1 MLLILRIS
9 NNNLTCLKFYN
20 LNCHSYHITISTTFL
35 IGFYQSF
42 LMNEAY
48 VLLNID
54 YKKQKEIIEKAKKIP
69 TVKEVK
75 ILYGI
80 YEILIIFVSDD
91 MQKIKQ
97 SIDEDLPN
105 LDGITNITSLITID

>member
-1 MLLILRIS
+1 
-9 NNNLTCLKFYN
+9 
-20 LNCHSYHITISTTFL
+20 
-35 IGFYQSF
+35 
-42 LMNEAY
+42 MNEAY

-80 YEILIIFVSDD
+80 YEILII
-91 MQKIKQ
+91 
-97 SIDEDLPN
+97 
-105 LDGITNITSLITID
+105 